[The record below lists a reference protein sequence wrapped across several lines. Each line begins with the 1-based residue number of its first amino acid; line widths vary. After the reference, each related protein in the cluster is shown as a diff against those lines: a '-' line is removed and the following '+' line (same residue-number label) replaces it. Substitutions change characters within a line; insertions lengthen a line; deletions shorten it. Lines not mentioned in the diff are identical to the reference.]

1 MNVFSN
7 YVSLLFQKWREQNT
21 LHKFIIGF
29 SLVLL
34 VFAYL
39 PTLQLNY
46 ATQDQWRAFRY
57 STIETS
63 SKHRAIACTRMT
75 SSFYTLTGR
84 PLVWISEC
92 IEHAV
97 VNKITDFSYFR
108 PLLLVVVLITALY
121 LAYVLS
127 YLLGNYAL
135 GFAAA
140 TICLTAPGYSFM
152 YLQGTPALMVLF
164 TIILSSA
171 SFDLLRKYVNTHPV
185 RSEGSSKHDTVPH
198 SWRSLATLGM
208 GCEQLRKYLNS
219 NWSNKVCVKK
229 LIPPFLLFILSCMIY
244 PVWAFMVLPLCW
256 LHFCFGNKSLKVKSW
271 RLCYMLAF
279 YFFGTVCYYIWVKFS
294 SFLVIK
300 LTGFN
305 PDLKGYSVVLQLSPN
320 YILERIKTTALFFY
334 NLSPLNYSLPKGT
347 FVVVLA
353 LFSVQIALSEF
364 KKTQGNRFLLIVYFI
379 FTYLG
384 SSLILIAA
392 ISPWLFSPM
401 PPLLIRHVMSWYLFF
416 SVALVGLIQFAVKK
430 LSFKK
435 GQVIMGAALVLCVF
449 PVAIVQNKLS
459 FFEAV
464 VSNIEVEHMRMRL
477 SEWLDKKGYVNNRLL
492 LVVLPIRT
500 RPAFLENLYEEH
512 PYLSENFVLTSS
524 QNPVSILWMINALLR
539 ERNDHP
545 LGKSIE
551 LVDCGFDQHCI
562 NDVYSHPNK
571 VALALTMDD
580 KPMKLIEQPF
590 IINNTTLTT
599 QPREP
604 VIKRL
609 RPDTIT
615 ASSLKIT

>member
-1 MNVFSN
+1 MNFFSN
-7 YVSLLFQKWREQNT
+7 YVSLLLQKWREQNT

-34 VFAYL
+34 VVAYL

-57 STIETS
+57 STVETS
-63 SKHRAIACTRMT
+63 SKHRAIACASMI

-84 PLVWISEC
+84 PLVWVSEC

-108 PLLLVVVLITALY
+108 PLFLVVVLITALY

-135 GFAAA
+135 GLAAA

-171 SFDLLRKYVNTHPV
+171 SFDLLRKYLASTAVPTITFRDLFTGSNTCAESRLV
-185 RSEGSSKHDTVPH
+185 GTAVE
-198 SWRSLATLGM
+198 A
-208 GCEQLRKYLNS
+208 KYLNS
-219 NWSNKVCVKK
+219 NRFNKVHVKK

-244 PVWAFMVLPLCW
+244 PVWAFIVLPLCW

-271 RLCYMLAF
+271 RLCYMLVF
-279 YFFGTVCYYIWVKFS
+279 YFFATICYYIWVKFS

-300 LTGFN
+300 LTGVN

-320 YILERIKTTALFFY
+320 YIFERIKTTALFFY

-347 FVVVLA
+347 FVLVLA

-364 KKTQGNRFLLIVYFI
+364 RKTQGNRFLLIVYFI

-384 SSLILIAA
+384 SSVILIAA

-435 GQVIMGAALVLCVF
+435 GQFIMGVALALCVF

-477 SEWLDKKGYVNNRLL
+477 NEWLDNKGYVNNRLL

-512 PYLSENFVLTSS
+512 PSLSENFVLTSS

-545 LGKSIE
+545 LGKSME

-604 VIKRL
+604 VIRRL

-615 ASSLKIT
+615 TSSLKIT